1 MPRTYFSAEVKR
13 EAVDLVL
20 QSHLSVGVAAQQT
33 GCSVNALHN
42 WLRKHRQQHA
52 EAKPSTFVPLTL
64 VDPTPTSVEIVTPN
78 GFIIRLTDASPK
90 YIAEL
95 LHAFSTC

>member
-20 QSHLSVGVAAQQT
+20 QSRLPIGVAAQQI
-33 GCSVNALHN
+33 GCSTNALHN
-42 WLRKHRQQHA
+42 WLKKHRQQHSPP
-52 EAKPSTFVPLTL
+52 ESPSFVPVTL
-64 VDPTPTSVEIVTPN
+64 IEPKVSSIEIVTPD
-78 GFIIRLTDASPK
+78 GFTLRLTDASPK

-95 LHAFSTC
+95 LHAIIPC